1 MNADSVKE
9 NKMSE
14 DEGLPEE
21 RGEAGEEEDGDGER
35 YQQEVPVDLGDQ
47 LRVEQY
53 KVVLEASRFSEM
65 EYICGLVAADVRMA
79 ESVRANLVSLI
90 TSASGRAVAL
100 SYYNSEEDR
109 KTIIGLESLNEQRF
123 WHTGYKMDKSRKNNF
138 YVGMARY
145 GAEIQTRKG
154 RGAHGSRLLA
164 TTIVRQEQGIAP
176 NEGAARSGKRGWFDW
191 ILGK

>member
-1 MNADSVKE
+1 
-9 NKMSE
+9 MSE
-14 DEGLPEE
+14 EEGLPEE
-21 RGEAGEEEDGDGER
+21 RGEAGEAGEAGEGEGGDGEQ

-47 LRVEQY
+47 LRLEQY

-65 EYICGLVAADVRMA
+65 EYICGLVAADMRMP
-79 ESVRANLVSLI
+79 ETVRANLISLI
-90 TSASGRAVAL
+90 TSATGRAVAL

-164 TTIVRQEQGIAP
+164 TTIVRQEQGITP
-176 NEGAARSGKRGWFDW
+176 NEGAARSRKRGWFDW